1 MVQII
6 GASDKI
12 VELLEYE
19 PKINTKGGEII
30 TKEEEGEVV
39 KGEISLRNVK
49 FSYPTKKDVEVLKG
63 LNIDISRNRVV
74 ALVGHS
80 GNIKF
85 YFINQFQVVVN
96 QV

>member
-1 MVQII
+1 M
-6 GASDKI
+6 
-12 VELLEYE
+12 EYE

-30 TKEEEGEVV
+30 TKEEEGEVD

-80 GNIKF
+80 GIINIILLTNF
-85 YFINQFQVVVN
+85 RLW
-96 QV
+96 